1 MKINIFK
8 HMHRYSEQCVDA
20 EDRFMY
26 RIVSQLCVLTVKRH
40 IFTSESQ
47 TSINL

>member
-47 TSINL
+47 TSMNL